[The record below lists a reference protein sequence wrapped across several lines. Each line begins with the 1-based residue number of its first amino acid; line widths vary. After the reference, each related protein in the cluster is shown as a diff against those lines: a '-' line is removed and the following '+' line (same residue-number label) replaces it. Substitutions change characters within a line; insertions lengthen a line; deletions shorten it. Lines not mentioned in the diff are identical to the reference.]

1 VRPLFDDVTAR
12 VKPRNLAAVT
22 RRQADVVELRTVVQL
37 LRNSLTQGIEAEP
50 RKRGNGHDILTPLRF
65 GDERVAFLRLQQVD
79 LVPGLDLRLGRLV
92 FRPTPNCAST
102 PSTSSRC
109 ASRSGCAMSRTWMS
123 RSAEATSSS
132 VARNAATNCVGSS
145 ETNPTVSDR
154 IALSKPGSLISRIV
168 GSSVAKSIFSA
179 RTSPPVIRL
188 KSVDFPA
195 FV

>member
-1 VRPLFDDVTAR
+1 MRPLFDDVTAR

-65 GDERVAFLRLQQVD
+65 GDERVAFLRLQQVN

-92 FRPTPNCAST
+92 FRP
-102 PSTSSRC
+102 